1 MTFQEIMAKAG
12 AEQAAGW
19 GESGRLLTKQVKKE
33 EFNLYDYIN
42 QILAGQQAAEE
53 KDVSRKRRKSGWR
66 LGGALLGGVGGW
78 LLGGPGGAAKGS
90 KWGATLGAGAGSLLG
105 SKVAQA
111 TEPGGWKLKGINPQL
126 AGGMFFK
133 GQRERADL
141 KKEDVSRY
149 ISDANKFYE
158 QSAWTDAVQDAFTA
172 RKMMLLDPR
181 DWFGDVGVDGDEWI
195 TNKLG
200 QNVRPWKPEWDEWM
214 PGPPAEDYMPS
225 YK

>member
-19 GESGRLLTKQVKKE
+19 GETGRLLTKQTKE
-33 EFNLYDYIN
+33 EEFDLYDYIN
-42 QILAGQQAAEE
+42 QITAGQQAAEE

-66 LGGALLGGVGGW
+66 LGGALVGGGLGW
-78 LLGGPGGAAKGS
+78 LLGGPGGGAKGS
-90 KWGATLGAGAGSLLG
+90 KWGATAGAGVGSLLG
-105 SKVAQA
+105 SKIAQG

-133 GQRERADL
+133 GRRERADL

-158 QSAWTDAVQDAFTA
+158 QSAWTDAISDAFTA

-181 DWFGDVGVDGDEWI
+181 DWFGGG
-195 TNKLG
+195 LG
-200 QNVRPWKPEWDEWM
+200 EQVRPWKDEWNVPLPWEEGSPVTSSSLM
-214 PGPPAEDYMPS
+214 NIT
-225 YK
+225 

>member
-66 LGGALLGGVGGW
+66 LGGAVLGGLAGFA
-78 LLGGPGGAAKGS
+78 LGGPGGALKGS
-90 KWGATLGAGAGSLLG
+90 KWGATLGAGGGSLLG
-105 SKVAQA
+105 SKFAQA

-195 TNKLG
+195 TNKFG
-200 QNVRPWKPEWDEWM
+200 EYVRHGGTVGFKYE
-214 PGPPAEDYMPS
+214 
-225 YK
+225 

>member
-1 MTFQEIMAKAG
+1 MTFQEIMARAG

-19 GESGRLLTKQVKKE
+19 GESGRLLTKQAKGE
-33 EFNLYDYIN
+33 EFDLYDYIN
-42 QILAGQQAAEE
+42 QITGGQQAAEE

-66 LGGALLGGVGGW
+66 LGGALVGGGLGW
-78 LLGGPGGAAKGS
+78 LLGGPGGAVKGS
-90 KWGATLGAGAGSLLG
+90 KWGATLGAGGGSLLG
-105 SKVAQA
+105 SKIAQA
-111 TEPGGWKLKGINPQL
+111 TEPGGWRLKGINPQL

-141 KKEDVSRY
+141 KKENVSRY

-158 QSAWTDAVQDAFTA
+158 QSAWTDAISDALTA
-172 RKMMLLDPR
+172 RKLMLLDPR
-181 DWFGDVGVDGDEWI
+181 DWFGDKDELI

-200 QNVRPWKPEWDEWM
+200 ERVERWKDEWDEWK
-214 PGPPAEDYMPS
+214 PGPPGEDYMPG

>member
-78 LLGGPGGAAKGS
+78 LLGGPGGTAKGS
-90 KWGATLGAGAGSLLG
+90 KWGATLGAGGGSLLG
-105 SKVAQA
+105 SKFAKQQSP
-111 TEPGGWKLKGINPQL
+111 E
-126 AGGMFFK
+126 AGNL
-133 GQRERADL
+133 RVL
-141 KKEDVSRY
+141 
-149 ISDANKFYE
+149 IHN
-158 QSAWTDAVQDAFTA
+158 
-172 RKMMLLDPR
+172 
-181 DWFGDVGVDGDEWI
+181 
-195 TNKLG
+195 
-200 QNVRPWKPEWDEWM
+200 
-214 PGPPAEDYMPS
+214 
-225 YK
+225 

>member
-19 GESGRLLTKQVKKE
+19 GESGRLLTKQTKE
-33 EFNLYDYIN
+33 EEFDLYDYIN
-42 QILAGQQAAEE
+42 QITAGQQAAEE

-66 LGGALLGGVGGW
+66 LGGAVLGGLAGFA
-78 LLGGPGGAAKGS
+78 LGGPMGGAKGA
-90 KWGATLGAGAGSLLG
+90 KWGATLGAGTGSLLG
-105 SKVAQA
+105 SKIAQG
-111 TEPGGWKLKGINPQL
+111 TEPGGWKLKGINPAL

-141 KKEDVSRY
+141 KKEDVSKY

-172 RKMMLLDPR
+172 RKMMLLDPK
-181 DWFGDVGVDGDEWI
+181 DWFAGSGGSTIDY
-195 TNKLG
+195 N
-200 QNVRPWKPEWDEWM
+200 PESLNY
-214 PGPPAEDYMPS
+214 PQFG
-225 YK
+225 

>member
-1 MTFQEIMAKAG
+1 
-12 AEQAAGW
+12 
-19 GESGRLLTKQVKKE
+19 
-33 EFNLYDYIN
+33 
-42 QILAGQQAAEE
+42 
-53 KDVSRKRRKSGWR
+53 
-66 LGGALLGGVGGW
+66 
-78 LLGGPGGAAKGS
+78 
-90 KWGATLGAGAGSLLG
+90 
-105 SKVAQA
+105 
-111 TEPGGWKLKGINPQL
+111 
-126 AGGMFFK
+126 MFFK